1 MTSQS
6 DEPASSS
13 GFPPAQASGDD
24 PGDRDIVIVMADDGL
39 VVDELDDDMDTADED
54 VAVDARQDVGAATA
68 RHDNGDA
75 GRGWHDIQAMF
86 VDDPRGSVQLAAA
99 AADAAVDAL
108 MATLHQRQS
117 ALAPADEGVR
127 DSGETE
133 QLREALRSYRVF
145 CQQVA
150 DLGQQLSEPAT
161 MAH

>member
-39 VVDELDDDMDTADED
+39 VVDVDDDMDTADED